1 MHFICKF
8 ICYRHISIHASF
20 RGIYYLIAISEL
32 TIGFENF
39 SMSVPEAAG
48 TMEVCVIVSEPNEN
62 VPIPDVVVI
71 VQTMHFGEASK
82 NLVSSI
88 KAGYA

>member
-1 MHFICKF
+1 MVI
-8 ICYRHISIHASF
+8 
-20 RGIYYLIAISEL
+20 IYYLIAISEL

-88 KAGYA
+88 